1 MIRAVVCASIL
12 VVIPAFADEKKPAA
26 DAALPGKWEVTSA
39 RFNGSELTSL
49 KGRVLD
55 FGDEEFTTYDGEA
68 KGRTLSFTLNP
79 KADPKQIDL
88 DRGGPDGKALGI
100 YSVGKDELKVCY
112 AEPGADR
119 PAKFESAV
127 GGRSFLLLLKRVKD

>member
-1 MIRAVVCASIL
+1 MNRVVLCASL
-12 VVIPAFADEKKPAA
+12 LAAVPVLADEKKPPT
-26 DAALPGKWEVTSA
+26 DAALRGKWEVTSA
-39 RFNGSELTSL
+39 RFNGSEFTSL

-68 KGRTLSFTLNP
+68 KGRTLSFTVDP
-79 KADPKQIDL
+79 RADPKQIDL

-100 YSVGKDELKVCY
+100 YSIGKDELKLCY

-119 PAKFESAV
+119 PARFESGPAA
-127 GGRSFLLLLKRVKD
+127 GYFCWY

>member
-1 MIRAVVCASIL
+1 MACSGRPLDLDPLRSRPMNRVVLFASVL
-12 VVIPAFADEKKPAA
+12 LGVPAFADEKKPAA
-26 DAALPGKWEVTSA
+26 DATLKGKWEVTSA
-39 RFNGSELTSL
+39 KFNGSELTSL

-68 KGRTLSFTLNP
+68 QGRTLSFTLNQ

-100 YSVGKDELKVCY
+100 YSV
-112 AEPGADR
+112 
-119 PAKFESAV
+119 
-127 GGRSFLLLLKRVKD
+127 

>member
-1 MIRAVVCASIL
+1 MNRVVLCASIL
-12 VVIPAFADEKKPAA
+12 VAVPAFADEKKPAA
-26 DAALPGKWEVTSA
+26 DAALKGKWEVTSA
-39 RFNGSELTSL
+39 KFNGSELTSL

-100 YSVGKDELKVCY
+100 YSIGTDELKLCY
-112 AEPGADR
+112 AEPGAER
-119 PAKFESAV
+119 PAKFESSAGSRV
-127 GGRSFLLLLKRVKD
+127 FLLVLKRTKD